1 MKEFVELEN
10 WADSIIME
18 RTEDR
23 PLARSQDI
31 QYQASRMYPDRSPEQ
46 ALQLYV
52 ANKMADSEKMDFE
65 QNKLINNQKRENE
78 KLRRTLGDLS
88 NELHDHERTA
98 QDTERE
104 VQRLRDLSA
113 KLKPSGEIQQ
123 NLIKA
128 SQEEMSKM
136 VNDLNAIKAQQ
147 KSDPEAIQRLEK
159 EISKAQQGQ
168 KTQDDIRRLTAT
180 LAAAKNSDGI
190 SNDELMAR
198 LEKTE
203 KETSEKGEILSQLE
217 KTQQELVAKE
227 KRFQKSLAKNAEK
240 IATWGNKFKELDG
253 QIQGLEG
260 RAEEVI
266 ERLDSAN
273 DDAED
278 KINRLAQLVHRLNP
292 DIRQQAI
299 STADPTVT
307 DVSATSDRDEVQDKW
322 AQAANEPVSHDP
334 EEPKP
339 EVDPEKE
346 IDSIT
351 DLLNEPKKIAEDKR
365 MTDDLEEK
373 LLPKLIN
380 IYNYKYPEDL
390 HQWSEQQLIE
400 IIHRTIDGGLLIYY
414 PEITKQ
420 NVYDYLERARRWLRK
435 TKPAT
440 PELPFDDEPGGN
452 QPMSRPVNRQRIPT
466 PNPNIR
472 KSNTNPNGPNWPP
485 GPGPEFYKESLI
497 REYESQLSKLTGG
510 W

>member
-1 MKEFVELEN
+1 MKELLEFER
-10 WADSIIME
+10 WANKIINE

-23 PLARSQDI
+23 PLARGQDI

-46 ALQLYV
+46 ALQLFV
-52 ANKMADSEKMDFE
+52 SNKMADSEKMDFE
-65 QNKLINNQKRENE
+65 QNKLINAQKRDNE
-78 KLRRTLGDLS
+78 KLRRSLGDLA
-88 NELHDHERTA
+88 NELSDHERTA

-104 VQRLRDLSA
+104 VQRLRDLSS
-113 KLKPSGEIQQ
+113 KLKPAGELQQ
-123 NLIKA
+123 NFVKA
-128 SQEEMSKM
+128 SKQELAKM
-136 VNDLNAIKAQQ
+136 VSDLDSIKNQQ
-147 KSDPEAIQRLEK
+147 QSDPEAIKKLEK
-159 EISKAQQGQ
+159 EIAKAQQGQ
-168 KTQDDIRRLTAT
+168 KTQDDIRKLTAI
-180 LAAAKNSDGI
+180 LASAKDSEGI
-190 SNDELMAR
+190 SNDDLIAR

-203 KETSEKGEILSQLE
+203 RETSEKGEILGRLE
-217 KTQQELVAKE
+217 KTQEELLAKE

-240 IATWGNKFKELDG
+240 MNQWGNKFSELDN
-253 QIQGLEG
+253 QIQGLEN
-260 RAEEVI
+260 RASEVI

-307 DVSATSDRDEVQDKW
+307 DVSTTSDKDEVQDTW

-339 EVDPEKE
+339 EIDPEKE

-351 DLLNEPKKIAEDKR
+351 DILNEPKKIAEDKR

-373 LLPKLIN
+373 LMPKLIN

-390 HQWSEQQLIE
+390 QQWSEQQLIE

-414 PEITKQ
+414 PEITKKH
-420 NVYDYLERARRWLRK
+420 VYDYLERARRWLRK
-435 TKPAT
+435 TKPAM
-440 PELPFDDEPGGN
+440 PELPFDDEFGGRS
-452 QPMSRPVNRQRIPT
+452 PMSKPVPRQKIT
-466 PNPNIR
+466 V
-472 KSNTNPNGPNWPP
+472 SNNTKKPLSPMPDGPNYPP
-485 GPGPEFYKESLI
+485 GPGPGFYNESLI
-497 REYESQLSKLTGG
+497 KQYENHLTKLSGG